1 MLFLPFLQ
9 EHFKKNIGHSHICLP
24 LLFLLYSK
32 KNCKGGFDM
41 PYTVFISLGISV
53 VLLFLSLIFR
63 LAGKLRLTLPLLY
76 FLLTAT
82 VLNPWAAAHETLAF
96 AILYGLLALS
106 VISWLFSLRNAI
118 RDRRYYKAL
127 EEDMSW
133 QIKRARNN
141 GIAMDT
147 VYFDSTGNMR
157 YKDTNEVVD

>member
-1 MLFLPFLQ
+1 
-9 EHFKKNIGHSHICLP
+9 
-24 LLFLLYSK
+24 
-32 KNCKGGFDM
+32 M

-82 VLNPWAAAHETLAF
+82 ILNPWAAAHETLAF
-96 AILYGLLALS
+96 AILYGLLAFS

-133 QIKRARNN
+133 QVRRARNK

>member
-1 MLFLPFLQ
+1 
-9 EHFKKNIGHSHICLP
+9 
-24 LLFLLYSK
+24 
-32 KNCKGGFDM
+32 M
-41 PYTVFISLGISV
+41 PYTVFISLGISA
-53 VLLFLSLIFR
+53 VLLFLSLVFR

-133 QIKRARNN
+133 QIQQARER
-141 GIAMDT
+141 GIPFDS
-147 VYFDSTGNMR
+147 VYFDSQGNMR
-157 YKDTNEVVD
+157 YNDTDEIVE

>member
-1 MLFLPFLQ
+1 
-9 EHFKKNIGHSHICLP
+9 
-24 LLFLLYSK
+24 
-32 KNCKGGFDM
+32 M
-41 PYTVFISLGISV
+41 PYTVFISLGISAI
-53 VLLFLSLIFR
+53 LLFLSLIFR
-63 LAGKLRLTLPLLY
+63 LSGKLRLTLPLLY

-96 AILYGLLALS
+96 AILYGLLALP

>member
-1 MLFLPFLQ
+1 MT
-9 EHFKKNIGHSHICLP
+9 
-24 LLFLLYSK
+24 
-32 KNCKGGFDM
+32 
-41 PYTVFISLGISV
+41 YTVFISLGISV
-53 VLLFLSLIFR
+53 VLLFLSLVFR

-82 VLNPWAAAHETLAF
+82 VLNPWAATHERLAF
-96 AILYGLLALS
+96 AILYVLLAFS
-106 VISWLFSLRNAI
+106 VISWLLSLKNAI
-118 RDRRYYKAL
+118 RDRKYYKAL

>member
-1 MLFLPFLQ
+1 MT
-9 EHFKKNIGHSHICLP
+9 
-24 LLFLLYSK
+24 
-32 KNCKGGFDM
+32 
-41 PYTVFISLGISV
+41 YTVFISLGISV

-82 VLNPWAAAHETLAF
+82 VLNPWAAAHERLAF
-96 AILYGLLALS
+96 AILYVLLAFS
-106 VISWLFSLRNAI
+106 VISWLLSLKNAI
-118 RDRRYYKAL
+118 RDRKYYKAL